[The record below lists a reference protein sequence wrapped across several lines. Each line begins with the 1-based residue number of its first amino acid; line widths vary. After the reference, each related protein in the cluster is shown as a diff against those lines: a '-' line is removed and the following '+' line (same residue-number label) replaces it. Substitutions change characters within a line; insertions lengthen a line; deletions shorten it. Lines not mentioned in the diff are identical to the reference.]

1 MDDKTQGT
9 EQQDQLSDMSR
20 DELDAEIG
28 RLLGVYPVVRFLDE
42 REIEEDESC
51 LLYGG
56 ACVCMRGVCKDILR
70 DGGSRTHRVLMGDQ
84 VHRASARYVNVDG
97 KPGVLMCA
105 QPIDAVAG
113 GLLSEDLLYHDA
125 LSGAYNRRFY
135 EDNLRNQHVF
145 AGVAVLDMD
154 DFKLVN
160 DTLGHYAGDVA
171 IKTAVSALRSC
182 IRSSDMLVRYG
193 GDEFVLVIP
202 GISADVFARKLH
214 DMADKVAET
223 PVPGYENIN
232 LTVSIGGV
240 LSEGRTVEEAVRQAD
255 GLMYKAKGRKNL
267 VITDSDDLDS
277 CEFHKPLLLMVDD
290 SEMNRVILSEMLKDQ
305 YEILEADCGEAGIAC
320 LEQRGGGISIVLLD
334 IVMPGVDGFDVL
346 SLMSRNGWIADI
358 PVIMISSEDSDD
370 SVLRAYELG
379 ASDYI
384 CRPFD
389 SRIVRQRV
397 SNIMRL
403 YTKQRR
409 LSAMLAQQFYE
420 RERESRMLVDI
431 MGGAMELR
439 NGESGPHVK
448 HVRKLTEMMLEHL
461 MRKTDRYRITSSD
474 RSTIAAAS
482 TLHDLG
488 KLSIPD
494 SILNKPGRLTPEE
507 FEIMKTHTT
516 IGADMLEGMVQYRD
530 SALVRTARDIC
541 RWHHERYDGSGYPD
555 GLKGE
560 EIPISAQVV
569 ALVDV
574 YDALTSDRVYKKAF
588 SHEKA
593 MHMILNGD
601 CGAFNPLLIDCLID
615 LQDRIIVEKDEQD
628 SPPPISVNDEGAG
641 KSGSL
646 IDEGRP
652 DDENGP
658 TRKG

>member
-9 EQQDQLSDMSR
+9 EQHDQLPDMSR
-20 DELDAEIG
+20 DELEAEMG

-42 REIEEDESC
+42 DDIEEEESC

-56 ACVCMRGVCKDILR
+56 ACVCVRGVCKDVLR
-70 DGGSRTHRVLMGDQ
+70 NGGSRTHRVLMGDQ

-105 QPIDAVAG
+105 QPVDAVASG
-113 GLLSEDLLYHDA
+113 MLSEELLYHDA

-145 AGVAVLDMD
+145 AGVAVLDLD

-160 DTLGHYAGDVA
+160 DTLGHHAGDVA
-171 IKTAVSALRSC
+171 IKTAVSVLRSC
-182 IRSSDMLVRYG
+182 IRSTDMLVRYG

-202 GISADVFARKLH
+202 GISADVFARKLQ
-214 DMADKVAET
+214 DMGDKLAET

-255 GLMYKAKGRKNL
+255 GLMYKAKGRKNF
-267 VITDSDDLDS
+267 VITDSDNLDPF
-277 CEFHKPLLLMVDD
+277 EFHKPLLLVVDD

-305 YEILEADCGEAGIAC
+305 YEILEADCGEAGIAR
-320 LEQRGGGISIVLLD
+320 LEQHGSGISIVLLD
-334 IVMPGVDGFDVL
+334 IVMLAADGFDVL
-346 SLMSRNGWIADI
+346 SCMSCNGWIDDI

-384 CRPFD
+384 SRPFD
-389 SRIVRQRV
+389 KRIVRQRV

-409 LSAMLAQQFYE
+409 LSTMLAQQFYE

-439 NGESGPHVK
+439 NGESGPHVQ

-461 MRKTDRYRITSSD
+461 MRKTDRYHITSSD
-474 RSTIAAAS
+474 RATIAAAS

-494 SILNKPGRLTPEE
+494 DILNKPGRLTPEE

-530 SALVRTARDIC
+530 SALVRAARDIC
-541 RWHHERYDGSGYPD
+541 RWHHERYDGGGYPD

-593 MHMILNGD
+593 MHMILNGE

-615 LQDRIIVEKDEQD
+615 LQDRIVAEKDEED
-628 SPPPISVNDEGAG
+628 PPPPYFSE
-641 KSGSL
+641 
-646 IDEGRP
+646 
-652 DDENGP
+652 
-658 TRKG
+658 

>member
-1 MDDKTQGT
+1 MDDDKMQGT
-9 EQQDQLSDMSR
+9 EHQDQLPDMSR
-20 DELDAEIG
+20 EELDAEIG
-28 RLLGVYPVVRFLDE
+28 RLLGVYPVVRFLDGE
-42 REIEEDESC
+42 DIEKEDHC
-51 LLYGG
+51 LLYGDS
-56 ACVCMRGVCKDILR
+56 CVCMRGVCRDILHN
-70 DGGSRTHRVLMGDQ
+70 GGSRMNRVLMGDQ
-84 VHRASARYVNVDG
+84 LHRALAQRVNVDG

-105 QPIDAVAG
+105 RPVDAVVG
-113 GLLSEDLLYHDA
+113 GMLSQELLYHDA

-145 AGVAVLDMD
+145 AGVAVLDLD

-160 DTLGHYAGDVA
+160 DTLGHHAGDVA
-171 IKTAVSALRSC
+171 IKTAVDVLRGC

-214 DMADKVAET
+214 DMGDKLAET
-223 PVPGYENIN
+223 PVPGYESIN
-232 LTVSIGGV
+232 LTISIGGV
-240 LSEGRTVEEAVRQAD
+240 LSEGRTVEEAVHQAD

-267 VITDSDDLDS
+267 VITDSDDLDPY
-277 CEFHKPLLLMVDD
+277 EFHKPLLLVVDD
-290 SEMNRVILSEMLKDQ
+290 SEMNRLILSEMLKDQ
-305 YEILEADCGEAGIAC
+305 YEIIEADCGEAGIAC
-320 LEQRGGGISIVLLD
+320 LAQHGSGVSLVLLD

-346 SLMSRNGWIADI
+346 SLMSRNGWIDDI

-370 SVLRAYELG
+370 TVLRAYELG

-384 CRPFD
+384 SRPFD

-409 LSAMLAQQFYE
+409 LSTMLAQQFYE

-439 NGESGPHVK
+439 NGESGPHVQ

-461 MRKTDRYRITSSD
+461 MRKTDRYHISSSE

-494 SILNKPGRLTPEE
+494 NILNKPGRLTSEE

-530 SALVRTARDIC
+530 SALVRAARDIC

-588 SHEKA
+588 PHEKA
-593 MHMILNGD
+593 MRMILNGD

-615 LQDRIIVEKDEQD
+615 LQDRIVVEKDEQD
-628 SPPPISVNDEGAG
+628 PPPP
-641 KSGSL
+641 L
-646 IDEGRP
+646 FQ
-652 DDENGP
+652 
-658 TRKG
+658 

>member
-9 EQQDQLSDMSR
+9 EQHDQLPDMSR
-20 DELDAEIG
+20 DELEAEMG
-28 RLLGVYPVVRFLDE
+28 RLLGVYPIVRFLDE
-42 REIEEDESC
+42 TDIEEEESC
-51 LLYGG
+51 LLYGN

-70 DGGSRTHRVLMGDQ
+70 NGGSRTHRVLMGDQ

-105 QPIDAVAG
+105 QPVDAVASG
-113 GLLSEDLLYHDA
+113 MLSEELLYHDA

-145 AGVAVLDMD
+145 AGVAVLDLD

-160 DTLGHYAGDVA
+160 DTLGHHAGDVA
-171 IKTAVSALRSC
+171 IKTAVSVLRSC
-182 IRSSDMLVRYG
+182 IRSTDMLVRYG

-202 GISADVFARKLH
+202 GISADVFARKLQ
-214 DMADKVAET
+214 DMGDKLAET

-232 LTVSIGGV
+232 LTVTIGGV

-255 GLMYKAKGRKNL
+255 GLMYKAKGRKNF
-267 VITDSDDLDS
+267 VITDSDNLDPF
-277 CEFHKPLLLMVDD
+277 EFHKPLLLVVDD

-305 YEILEADCGEAGIAC
+305 YEILEADCGEAGIAR
-320 LEQRGGGISIVLLD
+320 LEQHGSGISIVLLD
-334 IVMPGVDGFDVL
+334 IVMPGADGFDVL
-346 SLMSRNGWIADI
+346 SCMSRNGWIDGI

-384 CRPFD
+384 SRPFD
-389 SRIVRQRV
+389 KRIVRQRV

-409 LSAMLAQQFYE
+409 LSTMLAQQFYE

-431 MGGAMELR
+431 MGGVMELR
-439 NGESGPHVK
+439 NGESGPHVQ

-461 MRKTDRYRITSSD
+461 MRKTDRYHITSSD
-474 RSTIAAAS
+474 RATIAAAS

-494 SILNKPGRLTPEE
+494 DILNKPGRLTPEE

-530 SALVRTARDIC
+530 SALVRAARDIC
-541 RWHHERYDGSGYPD
+541 RWHHERYDGGGYPD

-593 MHMILNGD
+593 MHMILNGE

-615 LQDRIIVEKDEQD
+615 LQDRIVAEKDEED
-628 SPPPISVNDEGAG
+628 PPPYFSE
-641 KSGSL
+641 
-646 IDEGRP
+646 
-652 DDENGP
+652 
-658 TRKG
+658 

>member
-9 EQQDQLSDMSR
+9 EQHDQLPDMSR
-20 DELDAEIG
+20 DELEAEMG
-28 RLLGVYPVVRFLDE
+28 RLLGVYPIVRFLDE
-42 REIEEDESC
+42 TDIEEEESC
-51 LLYGG
+51 LLYGN

-70 DGGSRTHRVLMGDQ
+70 NGGSRTHRVLMGDQ

-105 QPIDAVAG
+105 QPVDAVASG
-113 GLLSEDLLYHDA
+113 MLSEELLYHDA

-145 AGVAVLDMD
+145 AGVAVLDLD

-160 DTLGHYAGDVA
+160 DTLGHHAGDVA
-171 IKTAVSALRSC
+171 IKTAVSVLRSC
-182 IRSSDMLVRYG
+182 IRSTDMLVRYG

-202 GISADVFARKLH
+202 GISADVFARKLQ
-214 DMADKVAET
+214 DMGDKLAET

-255 GLMYKAKGRKNL
+255 GLMYKAKGRKNF
-267 VITDSDDLDS
+267 VITDSDNLDPF
-277 CEFHKPLLLMVDD
+277 EFHKPLLLVVDD

-305 YEILEADCGEAGIAC
+305 YEILEADCGEAGIAR
-320 LEQRGGGISIVLLD
+320 LEQHGSGISIVLLD
-334 IVMPGVDGFDVL
+334 IVMPGADGFDVL
-346 SLMSRNGWIADI
+346 SCMSRNGWIDDI
-358 PVIMISSEDSDD
+358 PVIMISSEDSGD

-384 CRPFD
+384 SRPFD
-389 SRIVRQRV
+389 KRIVRQRV

-409 LSAMLAQQFYE
+409 LSTMLAQQFYE

-439 NGESGPHVK
+439 NGESGPHVQ

-461 MRKTDRYRITSSD
+461 MRKTDRYHITSSD
-474 RSTIAAAS
+474 RATIAAAS

-494 SILNKPGRLTPEE
+494 NILNKPGRLTSEE

-530 SALVRTARDIC
+530 SALVRAARDIC
-541 RWHHERYDGSGYPD
+541 RWHHERYDGGGYPD

-593 MHMILNGD
+593 MHMILNGE

-615 LQDRIIVEKDEQD
+615 LQDRIVAEKDEED
-628 SPPPISVNDEGAG
+628 PPPP
-641 KSGSL
+641 L
-646 IDEGRP
+646 FQ
-652 DDENGP
+652 
-658 TRKG
+658 

>member
-9 EQQDQLSDMSR
+9 EQHDQLPDMSR
-20 DELDAEIG
+20 DELEAEMG

-42 REIEEDESC
+42 DDIEEEESC

-56 ACVCMRGVCKDILR
+56 ACVCVRGVCKDVLR
-70 DGGSRTHRVLMGDQ
+70 NGGSRTHRVLMGDQ

-105 QPIDAVAG
+105 QPVDAVASG
-113 GLLSEDLLYHDA
+113 MLSEELLYHDA

-145 AGVAVLDMD
+145 AGVAVLDLD

-160 DTLGHYAGDVA
+160 DTLGHHAGDVA
-171 IKTAVSALRSC
+171 IKTAVSVLRSC
-182 IRSSDMLVRYG
+182 IRSTDMLVRYG

-202 GISADVFARKLH
+202 GISADVFARKLQ
-214 DMADKVAET
+214 DMGDKLAET

-255 GLMYKAKGRKNL
+255 GLMYKAKGRKNF
-267 VITDSDDLDS
+267 VITDSDNLDPF
-277 CEFHKPLLLMVDD
+277 EFHKPLLLVVDD

-305 YEILEADCGEAGIAC
+305 YEILEADCGEAGIAR
-320 LEQRGGGISIVLLD
+320 LEQHGSGISIVLLD
-334 IVMPGVDGFDVL
+334 IVMPGADGFDVL
-346 SLMSRNGWIADI
+346 SCMSRNGWIDDI

-384 CRPFD
+384 SRPFD
-389 SRIVRQRV
+389 KRIVRQRV

-409 LSAMLAQQFYE
+409 LSTMLAQQFYE

-439 NGESGPHVK
+439 NGESGPHVQ

-461 MRKTDRYRITSSD
+461 MRKTDRYHITSSD
-474 RSTIAAAS
+474 RATIAAAS

-494 SILNKPGRLTPEE
+494 DILNKPGRLTPEE

-530 SALVRTARDIC
+530 SALVRAARDIC
-541 RWHHERYDGSGYPD
+541 RWHHERYDGGGYPD

-593 MHMILNGD
+593 MHMILNGE

-615 LQDRIIVEKDEQD
+615 LQDRIVAEKDEED
-628 SPPPISVNDEGAG
+628 PPPPYFSE
-641 KSGSL
+641 
-646 IDEGRP
+646 
-652 DDENGP
+652 
-658 TRKG
+658 

>member
-9 EQQDQLSDMSR
+9 EQHDQLPDMSR
-20 DELDAEIG
+20 DELEAEMG

-42 REIEEDESC
+42 DDIEEEESC

-56 ACVCMRGVCKDILR
+56 ACVCVRGVCKDVLR
-70 DGGSRTHRVLMGDQ
+70 NGGSRTHRVLMGDQ

-105 QPIDAVAG
+105 QPVDAVASG
-113 GLLSEDLLYHDA
+113 MLSEELLYHDA

-145 AGVAVLDMD
+145 AGVAVLDLD

-160 DTLGHYAGDVA
+160 DTLGHHAGDVA
-171 IKTAVSALRSC
+171 IKTAVSVLRSC
-182 IRSSDMLVRYG
+182 IRSTDMLVRYG

-202 GISADVFARKLH
+202 GISADVFARKLQ
-214 DMADKVAET
+214 DMGDKLAET
-223 PVPGYENIN
+223 PVPGYESIN

-255 GLMYKAKGRKNL
+255 GLMYKAKGRKNF
-267 VITDSDDLDS
+267 VITDSDNLDPF
-277 CEFHKPLLLMVDD
+277 EFHKPLLLVVDD

-305 YEILEADCGEAGIAC
+305 YEILEADCGEAGIAR
-320 LEQRGGGISIVLLD
+320 LEQHGSGISIVLLD
-334 IVMPGVDGFDVL
+334 IVMPGADGFDVL
-346 SLMSRNGWIADI
+346 SCMSRNGWIDDI

-384 CRPFD
+384 SRPFD
-389 SRIVRQRV
+389 KRIVRQRV

-409 LSAMLAQQFYE
+409 LSTMLAQQFYE

-439 NGESGPHVK
+439 NGESGPHVQ

-461 MRKTDRYRITSSD
+461 MRKTDRYHITSSD
-474 RSTIAAAS
+474 RATIAAAS

-494 SILNKPGRLTPEE
+494 DILNKPGRLTPEE

-530 SALVRTARDIC
+530 SALVRAARDIC
-541 RWHHERYDGSGYPD
+541 RWHHERYDGGGYPD

-569 ALVDV
+569 SLVDV

-588 SHEKA
+588 PHEKA
-593 MHMILNGD
+593 MHMILNGE

-615 LQDRIIVEKDEQD
+615 LQDRIVAEKDEED
-628 SPPPISVNDEGAG
+628 PPPPYFSE
-641 KSGSL
+641 
-646 IDEGRP
+646 
-652 DDENGP
+652 
-658 TRKG
+658 

>member
-9 EQQDQLSDMSR
+9 EQHDQLPDMSR
-20 DELDAEIG
+20 DELEAEMG

-42 REIEEDESC
+42 DDIEEEESC

-56 ACVCMRGVCKDILR
+56 ACVCVRGVCKDVLR
-70 DGGSRTHRVLMGDQ
+70 NGGSRTHRVLMGDQ

-105 QPIDAVAG
+105 QPVDAVASG
-113 GLLSEDLLYHDA
+113 MLSEELLYHDA

-145 AGVAVLDMD
+145 AGVAVLDLD

-160 DTLGHYAGDVA
+160 DTLGHHAGDVA
-171 IKTAVSALRSC
+171 IKTAVSVLRSC
-182 IRSSDMLVRYG
+182 IRSTDMLVRYG

-202 GISADVFARKLH
+202 GISADVFARKLQ
-214 DMADKVAET
+214 DMGDKLAET

-240 LSEGRTVEEAVRQAD
+240 LSEGRTAEEAVRQAD
-255 GLMYKAKGRKNL
+255 GLMYKAKGRKNF
-267 VITDSDDLDS
+267 VITDSDNLDPF
-277 CEFHKPLLLMVDD
+277 EFHKPLLLVVDD

-305 YEILEADCGEAGIAC
+305 YEILEADCGEAGIAR
-320 LEQRGGGISIVLLD
+320 LEQHGSGISIVLLD
-334 IVMPGVDGFDVL
+334 IVMPGADGFDVL
-346 SLMSRNGWIADI
+346 SCMSRNGWIDDI

-384 CRPFD
+384 SRPFD
-389 SRIVRQRV
+389 KRIVRQRV

-409 LSAMLAQQFYE
+409 LSTMLAQQFYE

-439 NGESGPHVK
+439 NGESGPHVQ

-461 MRKTDRYRITSSD
+461 MRKTDRYHITSSD
-474 RSTIAAAS
+474 RATIAAAS

-494 SILNKPGRLTPEE
+494 DILNKPGRLTPEE

-530 SALVRTARDIC
+530 SALVRAARDIC
-541 RWHHERYDGSGYPD
+541 RWHHERYDGGGYPD

-569 ALVDV
+569 SLVDV

-588 SHEKA
+588 PHEKA
-593 MHMILNGD
+593 MHMILNGE

-615 LQDRIIVEKDEQD
+615 LQDRIVAEKDEED
-628 SPPPISVNDEGAG
+628 PPPPISVNDERRERAGA
-641 KSGSL
+641 
-646 IDEGRP
+646 
-652 DDENGP
+652 
-658 TRKG
+658 

>member
-320 LEQRGGGISIVLLD
+320 LEQHGGGISIVLLD

-628 SPPPISVNDEGAG
+628 SPPPYFGE
-641 KSGSL
+641 
-646 IDEGRP
+646 
-652 DDENGP
+652 
-658 TRKG
+658 

>member
-84 VHRASARYVNVDG
+84 VHRASARYVNIDG

-135 EDNLRNQHVF
+135 EDNLRNQHMF

-160 DTLGHYAGDVA
+160 DTLGHHAGDVA

-277 CEFHKPLLLMVDD
+277 YEFHKPLLLVVDD

-320 LEQRGGGISIVLLD
+320 LEQHGGISIVLLD
-334 IVMPGVDGFDVL
+334 IVMPGVDGLDVL

-384 CRPFD
+384 GRPFD

-420 RERESRMLVDI
+420 RERASRMLVDI

-569 ALVDV
+569 SLVDV
-574 YDALTSDRVYKKAF
+574 YDALTSDRVYKKAL

-593 MHMILNGD
+593 MHMILNGE

-615 LQDRIIVEKDEQD
+615 LQDRIVVEKDEQD
-628 SPPPISVNDEGAG
+628 SPPPYFGE
-641 KSGSL
+641 
-646 IDEGRP
+646 
-652 DDENGP
+652 
-658 TRKG
+658 

>member
-9 EQQDQLSDMSR
+9 EQHDQLPDMSR
-20 DELDAEIG
+20 DELEAEMG

-42 REIEEDESC
+42 DDIEEEESC

-56 ACVCMRGVCKDILR
+56 ACVCVRGVCKDVLR
-70 DGGSRTHRVLMGDQ
+70 NGGSRTHRVLMGDQ

-105 QPIDAVAG
+105 QPVDAVASG
-113 GLLSEDLLYHDA
+113 MLSEELLYHDA

-145 AGVAVLDMD
+145 AGVAVLDLD

-160 DTLGHYAGDVA
+160 DTLGHHAGDVA
-171 IKTAVSALRSC
+171 IKTAVSVLGSC
-182 IRSSDMLVRYG
+182 IRSTDMLVRYG

-202 GISADVFARKLH
+202 GISADVFARKLQ
-214 DMADKVAET
+214 DMGDKLAET

-255 GLMYKAKGRKNL
+255 GLMYKAKGRKNF
-267 VITDSDDLDS
+267 VITDSDNLDPF
-277 CEFHKPLLLMVDD
+277 EFHKPLLLVVDD
-290 SEMNRVILSEMLKDQ
+290 SEMNRVILSEILKDQ
-305 YEILEADCGEAGIAC
+305 YEILEADCGEAGIAR
-320 LEQRGGGISIVLLD
+320 LEQHGSGISIVLLD
-334 IVMPGVDGFDVL
+334 IVMPGADGFDVL
-346 SLMSRNGWIADI
+346 SCMSRNGWIDDI

-384 CRPFD
+384 SRPFD
-389 SRIVRQRV
+389 KRIVRQRV

-409 LSAMLAQQFYE
+409 LSTMLAQQFYE

-439 NGESGPHVK
+439 NGESGPHVQ

-461 MRKTDRYRITSSD
+461 MRKTDRYHITSSD
-474 RSTIAAAS
+474 RATIAAAS

-494 SILNKPGRLTPEE
+494 DILNKPGRLTPEE

-530 SALVRTARDIC
+530 SALVRAARDIC
-541 RWHHERYDGSGYPD
+541 RWHHERYDGGGYPD

-593 MHMILNGD
+593 MHMILNGE

-615 LQDRIIVEKDEQD
+615 LQDRIVAEKDEED
-628 SPPPISVNDEGAG
+628 PPPPISVNDERRERAGA
-641 KSGSL
+641 
-646 IDEGRP
+646 
-652 DDENGP
+652 
-658 TRKG
+658 

>member
-9 EQQDQLSDMSR
+9 EQHDQLPDMSR
-20 DELDAEIG
+20 DELEAEMG

-42 REIEEDESC
+42 DDIEEDESC

-56 ACVCMRGVCKDILR
+56 ACVCVRGVCKDVLR
-70 DGGSRTHRVLMGDQ
+70 NGGSRMHRVLMGDQ

-105 QPIDAVAG
+105 QPVDAVASG
-113 GLLSEDLLYHDA
+113 MLSEELLYHDA

-145 AGVAVLDMD
+145 AGVAVLDLD

-160 DTLGHYAGDVA
+160 DTLGHHAGDVA
-171 IKTAVSALRSC
+171 IKTAVSVLRSC
-182 IRSSDMLVRYG
+182 IRSTDMLVRYG

-214 DMADKVAET
+214 DMADKLAET

-240 LSEGRTVEEAVRQAD
+240 LSEGRTAEEAVRQAD
-255 GLMYKAKGRKNL
+255 GLMYKAKGRKNF
-267 VITDSDDLDS
+267 VITDSDNLDPY
-277 CEFHKPLLLMVDD
+277 EFHKPLLLVVDD
-290 SEMNRVILSEMLKDQ
+290 SEMNRAILSEMLKDQ
-305 YEILEADCGEAGIAC
+305 YEILEADCGEAGIAR
-320 LEQRGGGISIVLLD
+320 LEQHGSGISIVLLD
-334 IVMPGVDGFDVL
+334 IVMPGADGFDVL
-346 SLMSRNGWIADI
+346 SCMSRNGWIDDI

-384 CRPFD
+384 SRPFD
-389 SRIVRQRV
+389 KRIVRQRV

-409 LSAMLAQQFYE
+409 LSTMLAQQFYE

-439 NGESGPHVK
+439 NGESGPHVQ

-461 MRKTDRYRITSSD
+461 MRKTDRYHITSSD
-474 RSTIAAAS
+474 RATIAAAS

-494 SILNKPGRLTPEE
+494 NILNKPGRLTSEE

-530 SALVRTARDIC
+530 SALVRAARDIC

-569 ALVDV
+569 SLVDV

-588 SHEKA
+588 PHEKA
-593 MHMILNGD
+593 MHMILNGE

-615 LQDRIIVEKDEQD
+615 LQDRIVAEKDEED
-628 SPPPISVNDEGAG
+628 PPPP
-641 KSGSL
+641 L
-646 IDEGRP
+646 FQ
-652 DDENGP
+652 
-658 TRKG
+658 

>member
-9 EQQDQLSDMSR
+9 EQHDQLPDMSR
-20 DELDAEIG
+20 DELEAEMG

-42 REIEEDESC
+42 DDIEEEESC

-56 ACVCMRGVCKDILR
+56 ACVCVRGVCKDVLR
-70 DGGSRTHRVLMGDQ
+70 NGGSRTHRVLMGDQ

-105 QPIDAVAG
+105 QPVDAVASG
-113 GLLSEDLLYHDA
+113 MLSEELLYHDA

-145 AGVAVLDMD
+145 AGVAVLDLD

-160 DTLGHYAGDVA
+160 DTLGHHAGDVA
-171 IKTAVSALRSC
+171 IKTAVSVLRSC
-182 IRSSDMLVRYG
+182 IRSTDMLVRYG

-202 GISADVFARKLH
+202 GISADVFARKLQ
-214 DMADKVAET
+214 DMGDKLAET

-232 LTVSIGGV
+232 LTVSIGGA

-255 GLMYKAKGRKNL
+255 GLMYKAKGRKNF
-267 VITDSDDLDS
+267 VITDSDNLDPF
-277 CEFHKPLLLMVDD
+277 EFHKPLLLVVDD

-305 YEILEADCGEAGIAC
+305 YEILEADCGEAGIAR
-320 LEQRGGGISIVLLD
+320 LEQHGSGISIVLLD
-334 IVMPGVDGFDVL
+334 IVMPGADGFDVL
-346 SLMSRNGWIADI
+346 SCMSRNGWIDDI

-384 CRPFD
+384 SRPFD
-389 SRIVRQRV
+389 KRIVRQRV

-409 LSAMLAQQFYE
+409 LSTMLAQQFYE

-439 NGESGPHVK
+439 NGESGPHVQ

-461 MRKTDRYRITSSD
+461 MRKTDRYHITSSD
-474 RSTIAAAS
+474 RATIAAAS

-494 SILNKPGRLTPEE
+494 DILNKPGRLTPEE

-530 SALVRTARDIC
+530 SALVRAARDIC
-541 RWHHERYDGSGYPD
+541 RWHHERYDGGGYPD

-593 MHMILNGD
+593 MHMILNGE

-615 LQDRIIVEKDEQD
+615 LQDRIVAEKDEED
-628 SPPPISVNDEGAG
+628 PPPPYFSE
-641 KSGSL
+641 
-646 IDEGRP
+646 
-652 DDENGP
+652 
-658 TRKG
+658 

>member
-9 EQQDQLSDMSR
+9 EQHDQLPDMSR
-20 DELDAEIG
+20 DELEAEMG

-42 REIEEDESC
+42 DDIEEEESC

-56 ACVCMRGVCKDILR
+56 ACVCVRGVCKDVLR
-70 DGGSRTHRVLMGDQ
+70 NGGSRTHRVLMGDQ

-105 QPIDAVAG
+105 QPVVAVASG
-113 GLLSEDLLYHDA
+113 MLSEELLYHDA

-145 AGVAVLDMD
+145 AGVAVLDLD

-160 DTLGHYAGDVA
+160 DTLGHHAGDVA
-171 IKTAVSALRSC
+171 IKTAVSVLRSC
-182 IRSSDMLVRYG
+182 IRSTDMLVRYG

-202 GISADVFARKLH
+202 GISADVFARKLQ
-214 DMADKVAET
+214 DMGDKLAET

-255 GLMYKAKGRKNL
+255 GLMYKAKGRKNF
-267 VITDSDDLDS
+267 VITDSDNLDPF
-277 CEFHKPLLLMVDD
+277 EFHKPLLLVVDD

-305 YEILEADCGEAGIAC
+305 YEILEADCGEAGIAR
-320 LEQRGGGISIVLLD
+320 LEQHGSGISIVLLD
-334 IVMPGVDGFDVL
+334 IVMPGADGFDVL
-346 SLMSRNGWIADI
+346 SCMSRNGWIDDI

-384 CRPFD
+384 SRPFD
-389 SRIVRQRV
+389 KRIVRQRV

-409 LSAMLAQQFYE
+409 LSTMLAQQFYE

-439 NGESGPHVK
+439 NGESGPHVQ

-461 MRKTDRYRITSSD
+461 MRKTDRYHITSSD
-474 RSTIAAAS
+474 RATIAAAS

-494 SILNKPGRLTPEE
+494 GILNKPGRLTSEE

-530 SALVRTARDIC
+530 SALVRAARDIC
-541 RWHHERYDGSGYPD
+541 RWHHERYDGGGYPD

-569 ALVDV
+569 SLVDV

-588 SHEKA
+588 PHEKA
-593 MHMILNGD
+593 MHMILNGE

-615 LQDRIIVEKDEQD
+615 LQDRIVAEKDEED
-628 SPPPISVNDEGAG
+628 PPPPPISVNDERRERAGA
-641 KSGSL
+641 
-646 IDEGRP
+646 
-652 DDENGP
+652 
-658 TRKG
+658 

>member
-70 DGGSRTHRVLMGDQ
+70 DGGSRTHRVLIGDQ

-160 DTLGHYAGDVA
+160 DTLGHHAGDVA

-277 CEFHKPLLLMVDD
+277 YEFHKPLLLVVDD

-320 LEQRGGGISIVLLD
+320 LEQHGSGIFIVLLD

-384 CRPFD
+384 GRPFD

-530 SALVRTARDIC
+530 SALMRTARDIC

-569 ALVDV
+569 SLVDV
-574 YDALTSDRVYKKAF
+574 YDALTSDRVYKKAL

-593 MHMILNGD
+593 MHMILNGE

-615 LQDRIIVEKDEQD
+615 LQDRIVVEKDEQD
-628 SPPPISVNDEGAG
+628 SPPPYFGE
-641 KSGSL
+641 
-646 IDEGRP
+646 
-652 DDENGP
+652 
-658 TRKG
+658 

>member
-1 MDDKTQGT
+1 MDDDEKQGT
-9 EQQDQLSDMSR
+9 EHQDQLPDMSR
-20 DELDAEIG
+20 EELDAEIG

-42 REIEEDESC
+42 EDIEKEDHC
-51 LLYGG
+51 LLYGDS
-56 ACVCMRGVCKDILR
+56 CVCMRGVCRNVLHNGD
-70 DGGSRTHRVLMGDQ
+70 SQMHRVLMGDQ
-84 VHRASARYVNVDG
+84 LHRASAQRVNVDG

-105 QPIDAVAG
+105 RPVDAAVG
-113 GLLSEDLLYHDA
+113 GMLSQELLYHDA

-145 AGVAVLDMD
+145 AGVAVLDLD

-160 DTLGHYAGDVA
+160 DTLGHHAGDVA
-171 IKTAVSALRSC
+171 IKTAVDVLRSC

-214 DMADKVAET
+214 DMGDKLAET
-223 PVPGYENIN
+223 PVPGYESIN
-232 LTVSIGGV
+232 LTISIGGV

-277 CEFHKPLLLMVDD
+277 YEFHKPLLLVVDD
-290 SEMNRVILSEMLKDQ
+290 SEMNRLILSEMLKDQ
-305 YEILEADCGEAGIAC
+305 YEIIEADCGEAGIAC
-320 LEQRGGGISIVLLD
+320 LEQHGSGVSLVLLD

-346 SLMSRNGWIADI
+346 SCMSRNGWIDDI

-384 CRPFD
+384 SRPFD

-409 LSAMLAQQFYE
+409 LSTMLAQQFYE

-439 NGESGPHVK
+439 NGESGPHVQ

-461 MRKTDRYRITSSD
+461 MRKTDRYHISSSE

-494 SILNKPGRLTPEE
+494 NILNKPGRLTPEE

-530 SALVRTARDIC
+530 SALVRAARDIC
-541 RWHHERYDGSGYPD
+541 RWHHERYDGGGYPD

-560 EIPISAQVV
+560 AIPISAQVV
-569 ALVDV
+569 SLVDV

-588 SHEKA
+588 SHEKT

-615 LQDRIIVEKDEQD
+615 LQDRIVTEKDKQG
-628 SPPPISVNDEGAG
+628 PPP
-641 KSGSL
+641 L
-646 IDEGRP
+646 FQ
-652 DDENGP
+652 
-658 TRKG
+658 

>member
-9 EQQDQLSDMSR
+9 EQHDQLPDMSR
-20 DELDAEIG
+20 DELEAEMG

-42 REIEEDESC
+42 DDIEEEESC

-56 ACVCMRGVCKDILR
+56 ACVCVRGVCKDVLR
-70 DGGSRTHRVLMGDQ
+70 NGGSRTHRVLMGDQ

-105 QPIDAVAG
+105 QPVDAVASG
-113 GLLSEDLLYHDA
+113 MLSEELLYHDA

-145 AGVAVLDMD
+145 AGVAVLDLD

-160 DTLGHYAGDVA
+160 DTLGHHAGDVA
-171 IKTAVSALRSC
+171 IKTAVSVLRSC
-182 IRSSDMLVRYG
+182 IRSTDMLVRYG

-202 GISADVFARKLH
+202 GISADVFARKLQ
-214 DMADKVAET
+214 DMGDKLAET

-232 LTVSIGGV
+232 LTVSIGGA

-255 GLMYKAKGRKNL
+255 GLMYKAKGRKNF
-267 VITDSDDLDS
+267 VITDSDNLDPF
-277 CEFHKPLLLMVDD
+277 EFHKPLLLVVDD

-305 YEILEADCGEAGIAC
+305 YEILEADCGEAGIAR
-320 LEQRGGGISIVLLD
+320 LEQHGSGISIVLLD
-334 IVMPGVDGFDVL
+334 IVMPGADGFDVL
-346 SLMSRNGWIADI
+346 SCMSRNGWIDDI

-384 CRPFD
+384 SRPFD
-389 SRIVRQRV
+389 KRIVRQRV

-409 LSAMLAQQFYE
+409 LSTMLAQQFYE

-439 NGESGPHVK
+439 NGESGPHVQ

-461 MRKTDRYRITSSD
+461 MRKTDRYHITSSD
-474 RSTIAAAS
+474 RATIAAAS

-494 SILNKPGRLTPEE
+494 DILNKPGRLTPEE

-530 SALVRTARDIC
+530 SALVRAARDIC
-541 RWHHERYDGSGYPD
+541 RWHHERYDGGGYPD

-593 MHMILNGD
+593 MHMILNGE

-615 LQDRIIVEKDEQD
+615 LQDRIVAEKDEED
-628 SPPPISVNDEGAG
+628 PPPPISVNDERRERAGA
-641 KSGSL
+641 
-646 IDEGRP
+646 
-652 DDENGP
+652 
-658 TRKG
+658 

>member
-9 EQQDQLSDMSR
+9 EQHDQLPDMSR
-20 DELDAEIG
+20 DELEAEMG

-42 REIEEDESC
+42 DDIEEEESC

-56 ACVCMRGVCKDILR
+56 ACVCVRGVCKDVLR
-70 DGGSRTHRVLMGDQ
+70 NGGSRTHRVLMGDQ

-105 QPIDAVAG
+105 QPVDAVASG
-113 GLLSEDLLYHDA
+113 MLSEELLYHDA

-145 AGVAVLDMD
+145 AGVAVLDLD

-160 DTLGHYAGDVA
+160 DTLGHHAGDVA
-171 IKTAVSALRSC
+171 IKTAVSVLRSC
-182 IRSSDMLVRYG
+182 IRSTDMLVRYG

-202 GISADVFARKLH
+202 GISADVFARKLQ
-214 DMADKVAET
+214 DMGDKLAET
-223 PVPGYENIN
+223 PVPGYESIN

-255 GLMYKAKGRKNL
+255 GLMYKAKGRKNF
-267 VITDSDDLDS
+267 VITDSDNLDPF
-277 CEFHKPLLLMVDD
+277 EFHKPLLLVVDD

-305 YEILEADCGEAGIAC
+305 YEILEADCGEAGIAR
-320 LEQRGGGISIVLLD
+320 LEQHGSGISIVLLD
-334 IVMPGVDGFDVL
+334 IVMPGADGFDVL
-346 SLMSRNGWIADI
+346 SCMSRNGWIDDI
-358 PVIMISSEDSDD
+358 PVIMMSSEDSDD

-384 CRPFD
+384 SRPFD
-389 SRIVRQRV
+389 KRIVRQRV

-409 LSAMLAQQFYE
+409 LSTMLAQQFYE

-439 NGESGPHVK
+439 NGESGPHVQ

-461 MRKTDRYRITSSD
+461 MRKTDRYHITSSD
-474 RSTIAAAS
+474 RATIAAAS

-494 SILNKPGRLTPEE
+494 DILNKPGRLTPEE

-530 SALVRTARDIC
+530 SALVRAARDIC
-541 RWHHERYDGSGYPD
+541 RWHHERYDGGGYPD

-569 ALVDV
+569 SLVDV

-588 SHEKA
+588 PHEKA
-593 MHMILNGD
+593 MHMILNGE

-615 LQDRIIVEKDEQD
+615 LQDRIVAEKDEED
-628 SPPPISVNDEGAG
+628 PPPPYFSE
-641 KSGSL
+641 
-646 IDEGRP
+646 
-652 DDENGP
+652 
-658 TRKG
+658 

>member
-9 EQQDQLSDMSR
+9 EQHDQLPDMSR
-20 DELDAEIG
+20 DELEAEMG

-42 REIEEDESC
+42 DDIEEEESC

-56 ACVCMRGVCKDILR
+56 ACVCVRGVCKDVLR
-70 DGGSRTHRVLMGDQ
+70 NGGSRTHRVLMGDQ

-105 QPIDAVAG
+105 QPVVAVASG
-113 GLLSEDLLYHDA
+113 MLSEELLYHDA

-145 AGVAVLDMD
+145 AGVAVLDLD

-160 DTLGHYAGDVA
+160 DTLGHHAGDVA
-171 IKTAVSALRSC
+171 IKTAVSVLRSC
-182 IRSSDMLVRYG
+182 IRSTDMLVRYG

-202 GISADVFARKLH
+202 GISADVFARKLQ
-214 DMADKVAET
+214 DMGDKLAET

-255 GLMYKAKGRKNL
+255 GLMYKAKGRKNF
-267 VITDSDDLDS
+267 VITDSDNLDPF
-277 CEFHKPLLLMVDD
+277 EFHKPLLLVVDD

-305 YEILEADCGEAGIAC
+305 YEILEADCGEAGIAR
-320 LEQRGGGISIVLLD
+320 LEQHGSGISIVLLD
-334 IVMPGVDGFDVL
+334 IVMPGADGFDVL
-346 SLMSRNGWIADI
+346 SCMSRNGWIDDI

-384 CRPFD
+384 SRPFD
-389 SRIVRQRV
+389 KRIVRQRV

-409 LSAMLAQQFYE
+409 LSTMLAQQFYE

-439 NGESGPHVK
+439 NGESGPHVQ

-461 MRKTDRYRITSSD
+461 MRKADRYHITSSD
-474 RSTIAAAS
+474 RATIAAAS

-494 SILNKPGRLTPEE
+494 GILNKPGRLTSEE

-530 SALVRTARDIC
+530 SALVRAARDIC
-541 RWHHERYDGSGYPD
+541 RWHHERYDGGGYPD

-569 ALVDV
+569 SLVDV

-588 SHEKA
+588 PHEKA
-593 MHMILNGD
+593 MHMILNGE

-615 LQDRIIVEKDEQD
+615 LQDRIVAEKDEED
-628 SPPPISVNDEGAG
+628 PPPP
-641 KSGSL
+641 L
-646 IDEGRP
+646 FQ
-652 DDENGP
+652 
-658 TRKG
+658 

>member
-9 EQQDQLSDMSR
+9 ERQDQLSDMSR

-160 DTLGHYAGDVA
+160 DTLGHYAGDVV

-277 CEFHKPLLLMVDD
+277 YEFHKPLLLVVDD

-320 LEQRGGGISIVLLD
+320 LEQHGGGISIVLLD

-384 CRPFD
+384 GRPFD

-409 LSAMLAQQFYE
+409 LSAMFAQQFYE

>member
-1 MDDKTQGT
+1 MEDDEKQGI
-9 EQQDQLSDMSR
+9 EHQDQLPDMSR
-20 DELDAEIG
+20 GELDAEIG
-28 RLLGVYPVVRFLDE
+28 RLLGTYPVVRFLDE
-42 REIEEDESC
+42 EDIEKEDSC
-51 LLYGG
+51 LLYGSS
-56 ACVCMRGVCKDILR
+56 CVCMRGVCKDILR
-70 DGGSRTHRVLMGDQ
+70 NEGFRTDRVLMGDL
-84 VHRASARYVNVDG
+84 VHRASAQRVNVDG

-105 QPIDAVAG
+105 QPIDQIAG
-113 GLLSEDLLYHDA
+113 SMLSEELLYHDA

-145 AGVAVLDMD
+145 AGVAVLDLD

-160 DTLGHYAGDVA
+160 DTLGHHAGDVA
-171 IKTAVSALRSC
+171 IKTAVDVLRGC

-214 DMADKVAET
+214 DMGDKLAET
-223 PVPGYENIN
+223 LVPGYERLN

-267 VITDSDDLDS
+267 VITDSDDLDPY
-277 CEFHKPLLLMVDD
+277 EFHKPLLLVVDD
-290 SEMNRVILSEMLKDQ
+290 SEMNRAILSEMLKEQ
-305 YEILEADCGEAGIAC
+305 YEIIEADCSEAGIAC
-320 LEQRGGGISIVLLD
+320 LEQHGSGISIVLLD
-334 IVMPGVDGFDVL
+334 IVMPGADGFDVL
-346 SLMSRNGWIADI
+346 SIMSRNGWIDDI

-384 CRPFD
+384 SRPFD

-409 LSAMLAQQFYE
+409 LSTMLAQQFYE

-439 NGESGPHVK
+439 NGESGPHVQ

-461 MRKTDRYRITSSD
+461 MRKTDRYHITSSE
-474 RSTIAAAS
+474 RATIGAAS

-494 SILNKPGRLTPEE
+494 KILNKPGRLTPEE

-516 IGADMLEGMVQYRD
+516 IGADMLEGMAQYRD
-530 SALVRTARDIC
+530 SALVRAARDIC
-541 RWHHERYDGSGYPD
+541 RWHHERYDGNGYPD

-560 EIPISAQVV
+560 AIPISAQVV
-569 ALVDV
+569 SLVDV

-593 MHMILNGD
+593 MHMILNGE

-615 LQDRIIVEKDEQD
+615 LQDRIVAEKDEQGP
-628 SPPPISVNDEGAG
+628 PPPISVNDTEC
-641 KSGSL
+641 
-646 IDEGRP
+646 E
-652 DDENGP
+652 
-658 TRKG
+658 

>member
-9 EQQDQLSDMSR
+9 EQHDQLPDMSR
-20 DELDAEIG
+20 DELEAEMG

-42 REIEEDESC
+42 DDIEEDESC

-56 ACVCMRGVCKDILR
+56 ACVCVRGVCKDVLR
-70 DGGSRTHRVLMGDQ
+70 NGGSRMHRVLMGNQ

-105 QPIDAVAG
+105 QPVDAVASG
-113 GLLSEDLLYHDA
+113 MLSEELLYHDA

-145 AGVAVLDMD
+145 AGVAVLDLD

-160 DTLGHYAGDVA
+160 DTLGHHAGDVA
-171 IKTAVSALRSC
+171 IKTAVSVLRSC
-182 IRSSDMLVRYG
+182 IRSTDMLVRYG

-202 GISADVFARKLH
+202 GISADVFARKLQ
-214 DMADKVAET
+214 DMGDKLAET

-240 LSEGRTVEEAVRQAD
+240 LSEGRTAEEAVRQAD
-255 GLMYKAKGRKNL
+255 GLMYKAKGRKNF
-267 VITDSDDLDS
+267 VITDSDNLDPY
-277 CEFHKPLLLMVDD
+277 EFHKPLLLVVDD
-290 SEMNRVILSEMLKDQ
+290 SEMNRAILSEMLKDQ
-305 YEILEADCGEAGIAC
+305 YEILEADCGEAGIAR
-320 LEQRGGGISIVLLD
+320 LEQHGSGISIVLLD
-334 IVMPGVDGFDVL
+334 IVMPGADGFDVL
-346 SLMSRNGWIADI
+346 SCMSRNGWIDDI

-384 CRPFD
+384 SRPFD
-389 SRIVRQRV
+389 KRIVRQRV

-409 LSAMLAQQFYE
+409 LSTMLAQQFYE

-439 NGESGPHVK
+439 NGESGPHVQ

-461 MRKTDRYRITSSD
+461 MRKTDRYHITSSD
-474 RSTIAAAS
+474 RATIAAAS

-494 SILNKPGRLTPEE
+494 NILNKPGRLTSEE

-516 IGADMLEGMVQYRD
+516 VGADMLEGMAQYRD
-530 SALVRTARDIC
+530 SALVRAARDIC

-615 LQDRIIVEKDEQD
+615 LQDRIVAEKDEED
-628 SPPPISVNDEGAG
+628 PPPP
-641 KSGSL
+641 L
-646 IDEGRP
+646 FQ
-652 DDENGP
+652 
-658 TRKG
+658 

>member
-1 MDDKTQGT
+1 MEDDEKQGI
-9 EQQDQLSDMSR
+9 EHQDQLPDMSR
-20 DELDAEIG
+20 GELDAEIG
-28 RLLGVYPVVRFLDE
+28 RLLGTYPVVRFLDE
-42 REIEEDESC
+42 EDIEKEDSC
-51 LLYGG
+51 LLYGSS
-56 ACVCMRGVCKDILR
+56 CVCMRGVCKDILR
-70 DGGSRTHRVLMGDQ
+70 NEGFRTDRVLMGDL
-84 VHRASARYVNVDG
+84 VHRASAQRVNVDG

-105 QPIDAVAG
+105 QPIDQIAG
-113 GLLSEDLLYHDA
+113 SMLSEELLYHDA

-145 AGVAVLDMD
+145 AGVAVLDLD

-160 DTLGHYAGDVA
+160 DTLGHHAGDVA
-171 IKTAVSALRSC
+171 IKTAVDVLRGC

-214 DMADKVAET
+214 DMGDKLAET
-223 PVPGYENIN
+223 LVPGYERLN

-267 VITDSDDLDS
+267 VITDSDDLDPY
-277 CEFHKPLLLMVDD
+277 EFHKPLLLVVDD
-290 SEMNRVILSEMLKDQ
+290 SEMNRAILSEMLKEQ
-305 YEILEADCGEAGIAC
+305 YEIIEADCGEAGIAC
-320 LEQRGGGISIVLLD
+320 LEQHGSGISIVLLD
-334 IVMPGVDGFDVL
+334 IVMPGADGFDVL
-346 SLMSRNGWIADI
+346 SIMSRNGWIDDI
-358 PVIMISSEDSDD
+358 PVIIISSEDSDD

-384 CRPFD
+384 SRPFD

-409 LSAMLAQQFYE
+409 LSTMLAQQFYE

-439 NGESGPHVK
+439 NGESGPHVQ

-461 MRKTDRYRITSSD
+461 MRKTDRYHITSSE
-474 RSTIAAAS
+474 RATIGAAS

-494 SILNKPGRLTPEE
+494 KILNKPGRLTPEE

-516 IGADMLEGMVQYRD
+516 IGADMLEGMAQYRD
-530 SALVRTARDIC
+530 SALVRAARDIC
-541 RWHHERYDGSGYPD
+541 RWHHERYDGNGYPD

-560 EIPISAQVV
+560 AIPISAQVV
-569 ALVDV
+569 SLVDV

-593 MHMILNGD
+593 MHMILNGE

-615 LQDRIIVEKDEQD
+615 LQDRIVAEKDEQG
-628 SPPPISVNDEGAG
+628 PPPPYFSE
-641 KSGSL
+641 
-646 IDEGRP
+646 
-652 DDENGP
+652 
-658 TRKG
+658 

>member
-9 EQQDQLSDMSR
+9 EQHDQLPDMSR
-20 DELDAEIG
+20 DELEAEMG

-42 REIEEDESC
+42 DDIEEEESC

-56 ACVCMRGVCKDILR
+56 ACVCVRGVCKDVLR
-70 DGGSRTHRVLMGDQ
+70 NGGSRTHRVLMGDQ

-105 QPIDAVAG
+105 QPVDAVASG
-113 GLLSEDLLYHDA
+113 MLSEELLYHDA

-145 AGVAVLDMD
+145 AGVAVLDLD

-160 DTLGHYAGDVA
+160 DTLGHHAGDVA
-171 IKTAVSALRSC
+171 IKTAVSVLRSC
-182 IRSSDMLVRYG
+182 IRSTDMLVRYG

-202 GISADVFARKLH
+202 GISADVFARKLQ
-214 DMADKVAET
+214 DMGDKLAET

-255 GLMYKAKGRKNL
+255 GLMYKAKGRKNF
-267 VITDSDDLDS
+267 VITDSDNLDPF
-277 CEFHKPLLLMVDD
+277 EFHKPLLLVVDD

-305 YEILEADCGEAGIAC
+305 YEILEADCGEAGIAR
-320 LEQRGGGISIVLLD
+320 LEQHGSGISIVLLD
-334 IVMPGVDGFDVL
+334 IVMPGADGFDVL
-346 SLMSRNGWIADI
+346 SCMSRNGWIDDI

-384 CRPFD
+384 SRPFD
-389 SRIVRQRV
+389 KRIVRQRV

-409 LSAMLAQQFYE
+409 LSTMLAQQFYE

-439 NGESGPHVK
+439 NGESGPHVQ

-461 MRKTDRYRITSSD
+461 MRKTDRYHITSSD
-474 RSTIAAAS
+474 RATIAAAS

-494 SILNKPGRLTPEE
+494 DILNKPGRLTSEE

-530 SALVRTARDIC
+530 SALVRAARDIC
-541 RWHHERYDGSGYPD
+541 RWHHERYDGGGYPD

-593 MHMILNGD
+593 MHMILNGE

-615 LQDRIIVEKDEQD
+615 LQDRIVAEKDEED
-628 SPPPISVNDEGAG
+628 PPPPYFSE
-641 KSGSL
+641 
-646 IDEGRP
+646 
-652 DDENGP
+652 
-658 TRKG
+658 

>member
-9 EQQDQLSDMSR
+9 EQHDQLPDMSR
-20 DELDAEIG
+20 DELEAEMG

-42 REIEEDESC
+42 DDIEEEESC

-56 ACVCMRGVCKDILR
+56 ACVCVRGVCKDVLR
-70 DGGSRTHRVLMGDQ
+70 NGGSRTHRVLMGDQ

-105 QPIDAVAG
+105 QPVVAVASG
-113 GLLSEDLLYHDA
+113 MLSEELLYHDA

-145 AGVAVLDMD
+145 AGVAVLDLD

-160 DTLGHYAGDVA
+160 DTLGHHAGDVA
-171 IKTAVSALRSC
+171 IKTAVSVLRSC
-182 IRSSDMLVRYG
+182 IRSTDMLVRYG

-202 GISADVFARKLH
+202 GISADVFARKLQ
-214 DMADKVAET
+214 DMGDKLAET

-255 GLMYKAKGRKNL
+255 GLMYKAKGRKNF
-267 VITDSDDLDS
+267 VITDSDNLDPF
-277 CEFHKPLLLMVDD
+277 EFHKPLLLVVDD

-305 YEILEADCGEAGIAC
+305 YEILEADCGEAGIAR
-320 LEQRGGGISIVLLD
+320 LEQHGSGISIVLLD
-334 IVMPGVDGFDVL
+334 IVMPGADGFDVL
-346 SLMSRNGWIADI
+346 SCMSRNGWIDDI

-384 CRPFD
+384 SRPFD
-389 SRIVRQRV
+389 KRIVRQRV

-409 LSAMLAQQFYE
+409 LSTMLAQQFYE

-439 NGESGPHVK
+439 NGESGPHVQ

-461 MRKTDRYRITSSD
+461 MRKADRYHITSSD
-474 RSTIAAAS
+474 RATIAAAS

-494 SILNKPGRLTPEE
+494 GILNKPGRLTSEE

-530 SALVRTARDIC
+530 SALVRAARDIC
-541 RWHHERYDGSGYPD
+541 RWHHERYDGGGYPD

-569 ALVDV
+569 SLVDV

-588 SHEKA
+588 PHEKA
-593 MHMILNGD
+593 MHMILNGE

-615 LQDRIIVEKDEQD
+615 LQDRIVAEKDEED
-628 SPPPISVNDEGAG
+628 PPPPYFSE
-641 KSGSL
+641 
-646 IDEGRP
+646 
-652 DDENGP
+652 
-658 TRKG
+658 

>member
-9 EQQDQLSDMSR
+9 DQQDQLSDMSR

-113 GLLSEDLLYHDA
+113 GLLSEELLYHDA

-145 AGVAVLDMD
+145 AGVAVLDLD

-160 DTLGHYAGDVA
+160 DTLGHHAGDVA

-232 LTVSIGGV
+232 LTVSVGGV

-277 CEFHKPLLLMVDD
+277 YEFHKPLLLVVDD

-320 LEQRGGGISIVLLD
+320 LEQHGSGISIALLD

-346 SLMSRNGWIADI
+346 SLMSRNGWIDDI

-384 CRPFD
+384 GRPFD

-397 SNIMRL
+397 STIMRL

-494 SILNKPGRLTPEE
+494 SILNKPGKLTPEE

-530 SALVRTARDIC
+530 SALVRAARDIC

-588 SHEKA
+588 PHEKA
-593 MHMILNGD
+593 MRMILNGD

>member
-1 MDDKTQGT
+1 M
-9 EQQDQLSDMSR
+9 
-20 DELDAEIG
+20 
-28 RLLGVYPVVRFLDE
+28 
-42 REIEEDESC
+42 
-51 LLYGG
+51 
-56 ACVCMRGVCKDILR
+56 
-70 DGGSRTHRVLMGDQ
+70 
-84 VHRASARYVNVDG
+84 
-97 KPGVLMCA
+97 
-105 QPIDAVAG
+105 
-113 GLLSEDLLYHDA
+113 
-125 LSGAYNRRFY
+125 
-135 EDNLRNQHVF
+135 
-145 AGVAVLDMD
+145 
-154 DFKLVN
+154 
-160 DTLGHYAGDVA
+160 
-171 IKTAVSALRSC
+171 
-182 IRSSDMLVRYG
+182 
-193 GDEFVLVIP
+193 
-202 GISADVFARKLH
+202 
-214 DMADKVAET
+214 
-223 PVPGYENIN
+223 
-232 LTVSIGGV
+232 
-240 LSEGRTVEEAVRQAD
+240 
-255 GLMYKAKGRKNL
+255 
-267 VITDSDDLDS
+267 
-277 CEFHKPLLLMVDD
+277 
-290 SEMNRVILSEMLKDQ
+290 
-305 YEILEADCGEAGIAC
+305 
-320 LEQRGGGISIVLLD
+320 
-334 IVMPGVDGFDVL
+334 
-346 SLMSRNGWIADI
+346 
-358 PVIMISSEDSDD
+358 
-370 SVLRAYELG
+370 
-379 ASDYI
+379 
-384 CRPFD
+384 
-389 SRIVRQRV
+389 RQRV

-494 SILNKPGRLTPEE
+494 SILNKPGKLTPEE

-530 SALVRTARDIC
+530 SALVRAARDIC

-588 SHEKA
+588 PHEKA
-593 MHMILNGD
+593 MRMILNGD

>member
-9 EQQDQLSDMSR
+9 EQHDQLPDMSR
-20 DELDAEIG
+20 DELEAEMG

-42 REIEEDESC
+42 DDIEEDESC

-56 ACVCMRGVCKDILR
+56 ACVCVRGVCKDVLR
-70 DGGSRTHRVLMGDQ
+70 NGGSRMHRVLMGNQ

-105 QPIDAVAG
+105 QPVDAVASG
-113 GLLSEDLLYHDA
+113 MLSEELLYHDA

-145 AGVAVLDMD
+145 AGVAVLDLD

-160 DTLGHYAGDVA
+160 DTLGHHAGDVA
-171 IKTAVSALRSC
+171 IKTAVSVLRSC
-182 IRSSDMLVRYG
+182 IRSTDMLVRYG

-202 GISADVFARKLH
+202 GISADVFARKLQ
-214 DMADKVAET
+214 DMGDKLAET

-240 LSEGRTVEEAVRQAD
+240 LSEGRTAEEAVRQAD
-255 GLMYKAKGRKNL
+255 GLMYKAKGRKNF
-267 VITDSDDLDS
+267 VITDSDNLDPY
-277 CEFHKPLLLMVDD
+277 EFHKPLLLVVDD
-290 SEMNRVILSEMLKDQ
+290 SEMNRAILSEMLKDQ
-305 YEILEADCGEAGIAC
+305 YEILEADCGEAGIAR
-320 LEQRGGGISIVLLD
+320 LEQHGSGISIVLLD
-334 IVMPGVDGFDVL
+334 IVMPGADGFDVL
-346 SLMSRNGWIADI
+346 SCMSRNGWIDDI

-384 CRPFD
+384 SRPFD
-389 SRIVRQRV
+389 KRIVRQRV

-409 LSAMLAQQFYE
+409 LSTMLAQQFYE

-439 NGESGPHVK
+439 NGESGPHVQ

-461 MRKTDRYRITSSD
+461 MRKTDRYHITSSD
-474 RSTIAAAS
+474 RATIAAAS

-494 SILNKPGRLTPEE
+494 NILNKPGRLTSEE

-516 IGADMLEGMVQYRD
+516 VGADMLEGMAQYRD
-530 SALVRTARDIC
+530 SALVRAARDIC

-615 LQDRIIVEKDEQD
+615 LQDRIVAEKDEED
-628 SPPPISVNDEGAG
+628 PPPPLISVNDEGRERAG
-641 KSGSL
+641 A
-646 IDEGRP
+646 
-652 DDENGP
+652 
-658 TRKG
+658 

>member
-9 EQQDQLSDMSR
+9 EQHDQLPDMSR
-20 DELDAEIG
+20 DELEAEMG
-28 RLLGVYPVVRFLDE
+28 RLLGVYPIVRFLDE
-42 REIEEDESC
+42 TDIEEEESC
-51 LLYGG
+51 LLYGN

-70 DGGSRTHRVLMGDQ
+70 NGGSRTHRVLMGDQ

-105 QPIDAVAG
+105 QPVDAVASG
-113 GLLSEDLLYHDA
+113 MLSEELLYHDA

-145 AGVAVLDMD
+145 AGVAVLDLD

-160 DTLGHYAGDVA
+160 DTLGHHAGDVA
-171 IKTAVSALRSC
+171 IKTAVSVLRSC
-182 IRSSDMLVRYG
+182 IRSTDMLVRYG

-202 GISADVFARKLH
+202 GISADVFARKLQ
-214 DMADKVAET
+214 DMGDKLAET

-255 GLMYKAKGRKNL
+255 GLMYKAKGRKNF
-267 VITDSDDLDS
+267 VITDSDNLDPF
-277 CEFHKPLLLMVDD
+277 EFHKPLLLVVDD

-305 YEILEADCGEAGIAC
+305 YEILEADCGEAGIAR
-320 LEQRGGGISIVLLD
+320 LEQHGSGISIVLLD
-334 IVMPGVDGFDVL
+334 IVMPGADGFDVL
-346 SLMSRNGWIADI
+346 SCMSRNGWIDDI

-384 CRPFD
+384 SRPFD
-389 SRIVRQRV
+389 KRIVRQRV

-409 LSAMLAQQFYE
+409 LSTMLAQQFYE

-439 NGESGPHVK
+439 NGESGPHVQ

-461 MRKTDRYRITSSD
+461 MRKTDRYHITSSD
-474 RSTIAAAS
+474 RATIAAAS

-494 SILNKPGRLTPEE
+494 NILNKPGRLTSEE

-530 SALVRTARDIC
+530 SALVRAARDIC
-541 RWHHERYDGSGYPD
+541 RWHHERYDGGGYPD

-593 MHMILNGD
+593 MHMILNGE

-615 LQDRIIVEKDEQD
+615 LQDRIVAEKDEED
-628 SPPPISVNDEGAG
+628 PPPPYFSE
-641 KSGSL
+641 
-646 IDEGRP
+646 
-652 DDENGP
+652 
-658 TRKG
+658 

>member
-1 MDDKTQGT
+1 MDDDKMQGT
-9 EQQDQLSDMSR
+9 EHQDQLPDMSR
-20 DELDAEIG
+20 EELDAEIG
-28 RLLGVYPVVRFLDE
+28 RLLGVYPVVRFLDGE
-42 REIEEDESC
+42 DIEKEDHC
-51 LLYGG
+51 LLYGDS
-56 ACVCMRGVCKDILR
+56 CVCMRGVCRDILHN
-70 DGGSRTHRVLMGDQ
+70 GGSRMNRVLMGDQ
-84 VHRASARYVNVDG
+84 LHRALAQRVNVDG

-105 QPIDAVAG
+105 RPVDAVVG
-113 GLLSEDLLYHDA
+113 GMLSQELLYHDA

-135 EDNLRNQHVF
+135 EDNLRNLHVF
-145 AGVAVLDMD
+145 AGVAVLDLD

-160 DTLGHYAGDVA
+160 DTLGHHAGDVA
-171 IKTAVSALRSC
+171 IKTAVDVLRGC

-214 DMADKVAET
+214 DMGDKLAET
-223 PVPGYENIN
+223 PVPGYESIN
-232 LTVSIGGV
+232 LTISIGGV
-240 LSEGRTVEEAVRQAD
+240 LSEGRTVEEAVHQAD

-267 VITDSDDLDS
+267 VITDSDDLDPY
-277 CEFHKPLLLMVDD
+277 EFHKPLLLLVDD
-290 SEMNRVILSEMLKDQ
+290 SEMNRLILSEMLKDQ
-305 YEILEADCGEAGIAC
+305 YEIIEADCGEAGIAC
-320 LEQRGGGISIVLLD
+320 LEQHGSDVSLVLLD

-346 SLMSRNGWIADI
+346 SLMSRNGWIDDI

-370 SVLRAYELG
+370 TVLRAYELG

-384 CRPFD
+384 SRPFD

-409 LSAMLAQQFYE
+409 LSTMLAQQFYE
-420 RERESRMLVDI
+420 RERESRMLVDS

-439 NGESGPHVK
+439 NGESGPHVQ

-461 MRKTDRYRITSSD
+461 MRKTDRYHISSSE

-494 SILNKPGRLTPEE
+494 NILNKPGRLTSEE

-530 SALVRTARDIC
+530 SALVRAARDIC

-588 SHEKA
+588 PHEKA

-615 LQDRIIVEKDEQD
+615 LQDRIVVEKDEQD
-628 SPPPISVNDEGAG
+628 PPPLSQ
-641 KSGSL
+641 
-646 IDEGRP
+646 
-652 DDENGP
+652 
-658 TRKG
+658 

>member
-9 EQQDQLSDMSR
+9 EQHDQLPDMSR
-20 DELDAEIG
+20 DELEAEMG
-28 RLLGVYPVVRFLDE
+28 RLLGVYPIVRFLDE
-42 REIEEDESC
+42 TDIEEEESC
-51 LLYGG
+51 LLYGN

-70 DGGSRTHRVLMGDQ
+70 NGGSRTHRVLMGDQ

-105 QPIDAVAG
+105 QPVDAVASG
-113 GLLSEDLLYHDA
+113 MLSEELLYHDA

-145 AGVAVLDMD
+145 AGVAVLDLD

-160 DTLGHYAGDVA
+160 DTLGHHAGDVA
-171 IKTAVSALRSC
+171 IKTAVSVLRSC
-182 IRSSDMLVRYG
+182 IRSTDMLVRYG

-214 DMADKVAET
+214 DMADKLAET

-240 LSEGRTVEEAVRQAD
+240 LSEGRIVEEAVRQAD

-267 VITDSDDLDS
+267 VITDSDSLDPY
-277 CEFHKPLLLMVDD
+277 EFHKPLLLVVDD

-305 YEILEADCGEAGIAC
+305 YEILEADCGEAGIAR
-320 LEQRGGGISIVLLD
+320 LEQHGSGISIVLLD
-334 IVMPGVDGFDVL
+334 IVMPGADGFDVL
-346 SLMSRNGWIADI
+346 SCMSRNGWIDDI

-384 CRPFD
+384 RRPFD
-389 SRIVRQRV
+389 KRIVRQRV

-409 LSAMLAQQFYE
+409 LSTILAQQFYE

-439 NGESGPHVK
+439 NGESGPHVQ

-461 MRKTDRYRITSSD
+461 MRKTDRYHITSSD
-474 RSTIAAAS
+474 RATIAAAS

-494 SILNKPGRLTPEE
+494 DILNKPGRLTPEE

-530 SALVRTARDIC
+530 SALVRAARDIC
-541 RWHHERYDGSGYPD
+541 RWHHERYDGGGYPD

-569 ALVDV
+569 SLVDV

-588 SHEKA
+588 PHEKA
-593 MHMILNGD
+593 MHMILNGE

-615 LQDRIIVEKDEQD
+615 LQDRIVAEKDEED
-628 SPPPISVNDEGAG
+628 PPPPYFSE
-641 KSGSL
+641 
-646 IDEGRP
+646 
-652 DDENGP
+652 
-658 TRKG
+658 

>member
-9 EQQDQLSDMSR
+9 EQHDQLPDMSR
-20 DELDAEIG
+20 DELEAEMG

-42 REIEEDESC
+42 DDIEEEESC

-56 ACVCMRGVCKDILR
+56 ACVCVRGVCKDVLR
-70 DGGSRTHRVLMGDQ
+70 NGGSRTHRVLMGDQ

-105 QPIDAVAG
+105 QPVVAVASG
-113 GLLSEDLLYHDA
+113 MLSEELLYHDA

-145 AGVAVLDMD
+145 AGVAVLDLD

-160 DTLGHYAGDVA
+160 DTLGHHAGDVA
-171 IKTAVSALRSC
+171 IKTAVSVLRSC
-182 IRSSDMLVRYG
+182 IRSTDMLVRYG

-202 GISADVFARKLH
+202 GISADVFARKLQ
-214 DMADKVAET
+214 DMGDKLAET

-255 GLMYKAKGRKNL
+255 GLMYKAKGRKNF
-267 VITDSDDLDS
+267 VITDSDNLDPF
-277 CEFHKPLLLMVDD
+277 EFHKPLLLVVDD

-305 YEILEADCGEAGIAC
+305 YEILEADCGEAGIAR
-320 LEQRGGGISIVLLD
+320 LEQHGSGISIVLLD
-334 IVMPGVDGFDVL
+334 IVMPGADGFDVL
-346 SLMSRNGWIADI
+346 SCMSRNGWIDDI

-384 CRPFD
+384 SRPFD
-389 SRIVRQRV
+389 KRIVRQRV

-409 LSAMLAQQFYE
+409 LSTMLAQQFYE

-431 MGGAMELR
+431 MGGAMKLR
-439 NGESGPHVK
+439 NGESGPHVQ

-461 MRKTDRYRITSSD
+461 MRKADRYHITSSD
-474 RSTIAAAS
+474 RATIAAAS

-494 SILNKPGRLTPEE
+494 GILNKPGRLTSEE

-530 SALVRTARDIC
+530 SALVRAARDIC
-541 RWHHERYDGSGYPD
+541 RWHHERYDGGGYPD

-569 ALVDV
+569 SLVDV

-588 SHEKA
+588 PHEKA
-593 MHMILNGD
+593 MHMILNGE

-615 LQDRIIVEKDEQD
+615 LQDRIVAEKDEED
-628 SPPPISVNDEGAG
+628 PPPPYFSE
-641 KSGSL
+641 
-646 IDEGRP
+646 
-652 DDENGP
+652 
-658 TRKG
+658 

>member
-9 EQQDQLSDMSR
+9 EQHDQLPDMSR
-20 DELDAEIG
+20 DELEAEMG

-42 REIEEDESC
+42 DDIEEEESC

-56 ACVCMRGVCKDILR
+56 ACVCVRGVCKDVLR
-70 DGGSRTHRVLMGDQ
+70 NGGSRTHRVLMGDQ

-105 QPIDAVAG
+105 QPVDAVASG
-113 GLLSEDLLYHDA
+113 MLSEELLYHDA

-145 AGVAVLDMD
+145 AGVAVLDLD

-160 DTLGHYAGDVA
+160 DTLGHHAGDVA
-171 IKTAVSALRSC
+171 IKTAVSVLRSC
-182 IRSSDMLVRYG
+182 IRSTDMLVRYG

-202 GISADVFARKLH
+202 GISADVFARKLQ
-214 DMADKVAET
+214 DMGDKLAET

-255 GLMYKAKGRKNL
+255 GLMYKAKGRKNF
-267 VITDSDDLDS
+267 VITDSDNLDPF
-277 CEFHKPLLLMVDD
+277 EFHKPLLLVVDD

-305 YEILEADCGEAGIAC
+305 YEILEADCGEAGIAR
-320 LEQRGGGISIVLLD
+320 LEQHGSGISIVLLD
-334 IVMPGVDGFDVL
+334 IVMPGADGFDGL
-346 SLMSRNGWIADI
+346 PGMSRNGWIDDI

-384 CRPFD
+384 SRPFD
-389 SRIVRQRV
+389 KRIVRQRV

-403 YTKQRR
+403 YPKQRR
-409 LSAMLAQQFYE
+409 LSTMLAQQFYE

-439 NGESGPHVK
+439 NGESGPHVQ

-461 MRKTDRYRITSSD
+461 MRKTDRYHITSSD
-474 RSTIAAAS
+474 RATIAAAS

-494 SILNKPGRLTPEE
+494 DILNKPGRLTPEE

-530 SALVRTARDIC
+530 SALVRAARDIC
-541 RWHHERYDGSGYPD
+541 RWHHERYDGGGYPD

-569 ALVDV
+569 SLVDV

-588 SHEKA
+588 PHEKA
-593 MHMILNGD
+593 MHMILNGE

-615 LQDRIIVEKDEQD
+615 LQDRIVAEKDEED
-628 SPPPISVNDEGAG
+628 PPPPISVNDERRERAGA
-641 KSGSL
+641 
-646 IDEGRP
+646 
-652 DDENGP
+652 
-658 TRKG
+658 

>member
-1 MDDKTQGT
+1 MEDDEKQGI
-9 EQQDQLSDMSR
+9 EHQDQLPDMSR
-20 DELDAEIG
+20 GELDAEIG
-28 RLLGVYPVVRFLDE
+28 RLLGTYPVVRFLDE
-42 REIEEDESC
+42 EDIEKEDSC
-51 LLYGG
+51 LLYGSS
-56 ACVCMRGVCKDILR
+56 CVCMRGVCKDILR
-70 DGGSRTHRVLMGDQ
+70 NEGFRTDRVLMGDL
-84 VHRASARYVNVDG
+84 VHRASAQRVNVDG

-105 QPIDAVAG
+105 QPIDQIAG
-113 GLLSEDLLYHDA
+113 SMLSEELLYHDA

-145 AGVAVLDMD
+145 AGVAVLDLD

-160 DTLGHYAGDVA
+160 DTLGHHAGDVA
-171 IKTAVSALRSC
+171 IKTAVDVLRGC

-214 DMADKVAET
+214 DMGDKLAET
-223 PVPGYENIN
+223 LVPGYERLN

-267 VITDSDDLDS
+267 VITDSDDLDPY
-277 CEFHKPLLLMVDD
+277 EFHKPLLLVVDD
-290 SEMNRVILSEMLKDQ
+290 SEMNRAILSEMLKEQ
-305 YEILEADCGEAGIAC
+305 YEIIEADCGEAGIAC
-320 LEQRGGGISIVLLD
+320 LEQHGSGISIVLLD
-334 IVMPGVDGFDVL
+334 IVMPGADGFDVL
-346 SLMSRNGWIADI
+346 SIMSRNGWIDDI

-384 CRPFD
+384 SRPFD

-409 LSAMLAQQFYE
+409 LSTMLAQQFYE

-439 NGESGPHVK
+439 NGESGPHVQ

-461 MRKTDRYRITSSD
+461 MRKTDRYHITSSE
-474 RSTIAAAS
+474 RATIGAAS

-494 SILNKPGRLTPEE
+494 KILNKPGRLTPEE

-516 IGADMLEGMVQYRD
+516 IGADMLEGMAQYRD
-530 SALVRTARDIC
+530 SALVRAARDIC
-541 RWHHERYDGSGYPD
+541 RWHHERYDGNGYPD

-560 EIPISAQVV
+560 AIPISAQVV
-569 ALVDV
+569 SLVDV

-593 MHMILNGD
+593 MHMILNGE

-615 LQDRIIVEKDEQD
+615 LQDRIVAEKDEQG
-628 SPPPISVNDEGAG
+628 PPPPYFSE
-641 KSGSL
+641 
-646 IDEGRP
+646 
-652 DDENGP
+652 
-658 TRKG
+658 